1 MRKIALFPLVSFD
14 RELNLCQVGFCFM
27 YLFACKTLTI
37 VKDVEFQV
45 NFSRYFSARDRPA
58 QQEKDVLSFSPV
70 VTIFTSFKPY
80 LSSLSQNPKNAKACK
95 TSMKVRQNVTRGILS
110 STLLAAKW
118 ISSE

>member
-45 NFSRYFSARDRPA
+45 YFSRYFSARDRPA

-70 VTIFTSFKPY
+70 VTT
-80 LSSLSQNPKNAKACK
+80 
-95 TSMKVRQNVTRGILS
+95 
-110 STLLAAKW
+110 
-118 ISSE
+118 

>member
-1 MRKIALFPLVSFD
+1 
-14 RELNLCQVGFCFM
+14 M

-70 VTIFTSFKPY
+70 VTTKQFSQVLSLTFLRYRKTRKMPKPV
-80 LSSLSQNPKNAKACK
+80 K
-95 TSMKVRQNVTRGILS
+95 
-110 STLLAAKW
+110 LL
-118 ISSE
+118 